1 LYKEDLTCG
10 HRGSPSN
17 QTSRPLLENL
27 ATFQVLWTLLRRLCG
42 GVLHR
47 RQVYMQIRVS
57 EFIHEPGMLK
67 WYREHIHEGGDYEI
81 VGDGIEWND

>member
-1 LYKEDLTCG
+1 
-10 HRGSPSN
+10 
-17 QTSRPLLENL
+17 
-27 ATFQVLWTLLRRLCG
+27 
-42 GVLHR
+42 
-47 RQVYMQIRVS
+47 MQIRVS